1 MVQCSKYQTEI
12 RMNAIDYLNKFLRNT
27 VNEGRSF
34 FLSYFSAILITLMAL
49 GLRIYFDE
57 SFGDR
62 YFVTYVLTIPVIAIV
77 FGYGPG
83 LVAMLFS
90 LFLAFAVQPAYI
102 AVSYTKMTP
111 AMMVFALMYFMYTLF
126 LLVFIRRSIIKAKK
140 EGVTKLEAVKEVVRD
155 QRETISLI
163 ESAMQRANDVIII
176 AKMDPVMSVV
186 YVNEA
191 FTSLTGFSSE
201 EVIGKTPKIL
211 HGPKTDRNSLM
222 QIKQSIQNGR
232 PIRKDILNYRKNGSE
247 FWVELDLAPI
257 TNHKGVITHWVSIQR
272 EITSRKDYEAS
283 LLWGQKQA
291 RLALEARSLFIA
303 KMSHEMR
310 TPMTGI
316 LGMSTLALKQAAS
329 VELKK
334 YLNAIYESSL
344 ALMKVLNDIL
354 DFSKLE
360 SGFMTLEL
368 REFKLASLTHDIK
381 KLFSDAATLKNIELN
396 SAYSGDESLIV
407 VGDRFRLT
415 QVIGNLVGNA
425 IKFTE
430 KGMVDLSLN
439 ILSQDA
445 NEVRVLILIKDT
457 GVGIP
462 MHAQKD
468 IMSSFSQAD
477 SSLSRRYG
485 GTGLGLS
492 ISSELLHQMNS
503 ELLFKSL
510 EGVGSEFYF
519 VLNLPLSGQPIKE
532 AISSIDSQLID
543 MGDSSGQPSPLDL
556 SGKNILLVED
566 NQINQIVVSEFL
578 RLSKA
583 TVSIANNGIEAIAL
597 FNESQFDAIL
607 MDIQMPQLDGYETT
621 RRIRAIHGGDSMPII
636 GISAGVSEQEI
647 SKALSSGMDDFLPKP
662 LNPDAMITAL
672 IKHINK
678 V

>member
-1 MVQCSKYQTEI
+1 
-12 RMNAIDYLNKFLRNT
+12 MNYITTLLRNA
-27 VNEGRSF
+27 VNEGRSI
-34 FLSYFSAILITLMAL
+34 FLSYFSAILITFMAL

-57 SFGDR
+57 SFGER
-62 YFVTYVLTIPVIAIV
+62 VFVTYVLIIPVIAIV

-83 LVAMLFS
+83 LLS
-90 LFLAFAVQPAYI
+90 LLLSIFLVFVVQPAFI
-102 AVSYTKMTP
+102 SASHTKMTP
-111 AMMVFALMYFMYTLF
+111 TLLVFALFYLLYIVF
-126 LLVFIRRSIIKAKK
+126 LLAYIRRSIRKIKK
-140 EGVTKLEAVKEVVRD
+140 ENRNKIDAVKGVVRD

-176 AKMDPVMSVV
+176 AKMKPEMSVV

-191 FTSLTGFSSE
+191 FTLLTGYSPE

-211 HGPKTDRNSLM
+211 HGPNTDQNSLM
-222 QIKQSIQNGR
+222 LIKQALQDGK

-247 FWVELDLAPI
+247 FWAELDIAPI
-257 TNHKGVITHWVSIQR
+257 TNHQGVVTHWVSIQR

-316 LGMSTLALKQAAS
+316 LGMSSLAMRQECS
-329 VELKK
+329 VELKS
-334 YLNAIYESSL
+334 YLSSIHESSL

-360 SGFMTLEL
+360 SGLMALEL
-368 REFKLASLTHDIK
+368 TEFKLSSLTGDIQ
-381 KLFSDAATLKNIELN
+381 KLFSDAATLKNIQLN
-396 SAYSGDESLIV
+396 SAYGGDEDLIV

-430 KGMVDLSLN
+430 KGMVDLSLS
-439 ILSQDA
+439 ILSQDFDT
-445 NEVRVLILIKDT
+445 VRLRVLIRDT

-462 MHAQKD
+462 VHAQKD
-468 IMSSFSQAD
+468 VMSSFSQAD

-485 GTGLGLS
+485 GTGLGLT
-492 ISSELLHQMNS
+492 ISSELLQQMNS
-503 ELLFKSL
+503 ELLFKSQ

-519 VLNLPLSGQPIKE
+519 SLDLPLSKRVFKEEIAPIESKK
-532 AISSIDSQLID
+532 IDA
-543 MGDSSGQPSPLDL
+543 GDSAERSLPSDL

-578 RLSKA
+578 QIAKA
-583 TVSIANNGIEAIAL
+583 TVIIANDGEEAITL
-597 FNESQFDAIL
+597 FSKDQFDAIL
-607 MDIQMPQLDGYETT
+607 MDIQMPKLDGYETT
-621 RRIRAIHGGDSMPII
+621 RRIRLMDGGASIPII
-636 GISAGVSEQEI
+636 GISAGVSEKEI

-662 LNPDAMITAL
+662 LNPGAMITVL
-672 IKHINK
+672 IKHIDEADK
-678 V
+678 SGLT

>member
-1 MVQCSKYQTEI
+1 
-12 RMNAIDYLNKFLRNT
+12 MNSIKAFLRNT
-27 VNEGRSF
+27 VNEGRSIS
-34 FLSYFSAILITLMAL
+34 LSYFSAIPITTMAL
-49 GLRIYFDE
+49 VVRIYFDE

-62 YFVTYVLTIPVIAIV
+62 VFVTYVLTIPIIAIV

-83 LVAMLFS
+83 LFALLLSIFFS
-90 LFLAFAVQPAYI
+90 FAVQPAF
-102 AVSYTKMTP
+102 VSASLTKMTP
-111 AMMVFALMYFMYTLF
+111 TMLVFTLVYFLYIVF
-126 LLVFIRRSIIKAKK
+126 LLTYIRRSISKVKK
-140 EGVTKLEAVKEVVRD
+140 EGVNKVEAVKGVVRD
-155 QRETISLI
+155 QREFISLI

-176 AKMDPVMSVV
+176 TKMNPVMTVV

-191 FTSLTGFSSE
+191 FKLLTGFSSE
-201 EVIGKTPKIL
+201 EIIGKTPKIL
-211 HGPKTDRNSLM
+211 HGPKTDRNSFL
-222 QIKQSIQNGR
+222 QIKQSLQNGQ
-232 PIRKDILNYRKNGSE
+232 PIRKDILYYRKDGRE
-247 FWVELDLAPI
+247 FWVELDIAPI
-257 TNHKGVITHWVSIQR
+257 TNHQGVITHWVSIQR

-316 LGMSTLALKQAAS
+316 LGMSSLALRQECS
-329 VELKK
+329 IELKN
-334 YLNAIYESSL
+334 YLNSIHDSSL

-360 SGFMTLEL
+360 SGLMALESKA
-368 REFKLASLTHDIK
+368 FKLSALVEDVT
-381 KLFSDAATLKNIELN
+381 KLFSDAATLKNIQLN
-396 SAYSGDESLIV
+396 SAYYGDESMV
-407 VGDRFRLT
+407 VIGDRFRLT

-430 KGMVDLSLN
+430 KGIVDLSLN
-439 ILSQDA
+439 ILSQDD
-445 NEVRVLILIKDT
+445 NTVRVQVLIKDT

-462 MHAQKD
+462 AYAQKD
-468 IMSSFSQAD
+468 VMASFSQAD

-503 ELLFKSL
+503 ELLFKSQ

-519 VLNLPLSGQPIKE
+519 VLVFPLCEQVIKE
-532 AISSIDSQLID
+532 GTAPIESKPIDFGDIS
-543 MGDSSGQPSPLDL
+543 DSSSSFDL

-578 RLSKA
+578 KLAKA
-583 TVSIANNGIEAIAL
+583 TVIIADDGIEAIAL
-597 FNESQFDAIL
+597 FSKGQFDAIL
-607 MDIQMPQLDGYETT
+607 MDIQMPKLDGYETT
-621 RRIRAIHGGDSMPII
+621 RRIRTMDGGALIPII
-636 GISAGVSEQEI
+636 GISAGVSEKEI

-662 LNPDAMITAL
+662 LNPDAMISVL
-672 IKHINK
+672 IRQINK
-678 V
+678 ADQ

>member
-1 MVQCSKYQTEI
+1 
-12 RMNAIDYLNKFLRNT
+12 MNAIDYLNKLLRNA
-27 VNEGRSF
+27 VNEGQPF
-34 FLSYFSAILITLMAL
+34 FLSYFFAILITFMAL

-57 SFGDR
+57 AFGDR
-62 YFVTYVLTIPVIAIV
+62 IFVTYVLTIPIIAIA

-83 LVAMLFS
+83 LLALILS
-90 LFLAFAVQPAYI
+90 NFLVFAVQPAFI
-102 AVSYTKMTP
+102 SASYTKMTP
-111 AMMVFALMYFMYTLF
+111 TVLMFALIYFMYIVF
-126 LLVFIRRSIIKAKK
+126 LLAYIRGSITKVKK
-140 EGVTKLEAVKEVVRD
+140 EGSSKIEAVKEVVRD
-155 QRETISLI
+155 QKETISLI

-176 AKMDPVMSVV
+176 AKMNPEMSVV

-191 FTSLTGFSSE
+191 FTLLTGYSAE

-211 HGPKTDRNSLM
+211 HGPKTDLNSLM
-222 QIKQSIQNGR
+222 QIKQSIQNGK

-247 FWVELDLAPI
+247 FWVELDIAPI
-257 TNHKGVITHWVSIQR
+257 TSHQGDITHWVSIQR

-316 LGMSTLALKQAAS
+316 LGMSTLALKQDAS

-368 REFKLASLTHDIK
+368 REFKLSSLTGDIQ
-381 KLFSDAATLKNIELN
+381 KLFSDAATLKNIQLN
-396 SAYSGDESLIV
+396 SAYSGDEGLIV
-407 VGDRFRLT
+407 IGDRFRLT

-445 NEVRVLILIKDT
+445 NKVRVLILIKDT

-462 MHAQKD
+462 LHAQKD

-503 ELLFKSL
+503 ELLFKSQ

-519 VLNLPLSGQPIKE
+519 VLDLPLSEHAKQEEVVQIESKQ
-532 AISSIDSQLID
+532 INVS
-543 MGDSSGQPSPLDL
+543 DSSERSFPFDL

-578 RLSKA
+578 KLAKA
-583 TVSIANNGIEAIAL
+583 TVTIACDGIEAIAL
-597 FNESQFDAIL
+597 FGEGQFDAIL
-607 MDIQMPQLDGYETT
+607 MDIQMPKLDGYETT
-621 RRIRAIHGGDSMPII
+621 RRIRLTDGGASIPII
-636 GISAGVSEQEI
+636 GISAGVSEKEI
-647 SKALSSGMDDFLPKP
+647 SKALSFGMDDFLPKP

-678 V
+678 L

>member
-1 MVQCSKYQTEI
+1 
-12 RMNAIDYLNKFLRNT
+12 MNYINTFLRNT
-27 VNEGRSF
+27 VNEGRSI
-34 FLSYFSAILITLMAL
+34 FLSYCSAILITLMAL
-49 GLRIYFDE
+49 VVRIYFDE

-62 YFVTYVLTIPVIAIV
+62 VFVTYVLTIPIIAIV

-83 LVAMLFS
+83 LFALLLSIFFV
-90 LFLAFAVQPAYI
+90 FAVQPAFI
-102 AVSYTKMTP
+102 ATSYTKLTP
-111 AMMVFALMYFMYTLF
+111 TMLVFTLVYFMYIVF
-126 LLVFIRRSIIKAKK
+126 LLFYIRRSILKVKK
-140 EGVTKLEAVKEVVRD
+140 EGVDKIEAVKGLVRD
-155 QRETISLI
+155 QREFISLI

-176 AKMDPVMSVV
+176 TKMHPVMTVV

-191 FTSLTGFSSE
+191 FKLLTGFSAE
-201 EVIGKTPKIL
+201 EVMGKTPKIL
-211 HGPKTDRNSLM
+211 HGPKTDRNSLL
-222 QIKQSIQNGR
+222 QIKQSLQNGQ
-232 PIRKDILNYRKNGSE
+232 PIRKDILYYRKDGSE
-247 FWVELDLAPI
+247 FWVELDIAPI
-257 TNHKGVITHWVSIQR
+257 TNNEGVITHWVSIQR

-283 LLWGQKQA
+283 LLWEHKQA
-291 RLALEARSLFIA
+291 ALALEARSLFFA

-316 LGMSTLALKQAAS
+316 LGMSSLALRQDCS
-329 VELKK
+329 PELKN
-334 YLNAIYESSL
+334 YINSIHESSL

-360 SGFMTLEL
+360 SGFMVLESKAFTLS
-368 REFKLASLTHDIK
+368 SLIEDIQ
-381 KLFSDAATLKNIELN
+381 KLFSDTAALKNIQLICT
-396 SAYSGDESLIV
+396 YRGDERMVV

-415 QVIGNLVGNA
+415 QVISNLVGNA

-430 KGMVDLSLN
+430 KGIVDLSLN

-445 NEVRVLILIKDT
+445 NTVRVLILVKDT

-462 MHAQKD
+462 IHAQND

-492 ISSELLHQMNS
+492 ISSELLQQMNS
-503 ELLFKSL
+503 DLLFKSL

-519 VLNLPLSGQPIKE
+519 ALDLPLSWEDIKE
-532 AISSIDSQLID
+532 KAAPIESKRIDFSNTAESS
-543 MGDSSGQPSPLDL
+543 SPPDL

-578 RLSKA
+578 SLANA
-583 TVSIANNGIEAIAL
+583 TVSIANNGVEAIAL
-597 FNESQFDAIL
+597 FGQSPFDAIL

-621 RRIRAIHGGDSMPII
+621 KRIRAIDGGALIPII

-647 SKALSSGMDDFLPKP
+647 AAALGSGMDDFLPKP
-662 LNPDAMITAL
+662 LNPSAMIRVL

-678 V
+678 